1 MAANRVLI
9 GYEPVQVES
18 EGELEAAAVLTPPL
32 SLEGGLAAELRPA
45 NLAQRVLSLFRNV
58 SPGSDLS
65 HFQVRLLF
73 FFEGVTVYFQMPSEP
88 NFELI
93 THTDA
98 MQCNQ

>member
-1 MAANRVLI
+1 MANRVLI

-18 EGELEAAAVLTPPL
+18 EGELEAARAAAVLTPPL

-45 NLAQRVLSLFRNV
+45 NLARRVLSLFGNV

-73 FFEGVTVYFQMPSEP
+73 PKAQ
-88 NFELI
+88 
-93 THTDA
+93 
-98 MQCNQ
+98 

>member
-1 MAANRVLI
+1 MAAKT
-9 GYEPVQVES
+9 GSEPVQVES

-73 FFEGVTVYFQMPSEP
+73 FLR
-88 NFELI
+88 ELLFI
-93 THTDA
+93 FRCPVNPTL
-98 MQCNQ
+98 NL

>member
-32 SLEGGLAAELRPA
+32 ALEGGLAAELRPA
-45 NLAQRVLSLFRNV
+45 NLAQRMLSLFRNV

-65 HFQVRLLF
+65 HFQVRWLLF
-73 FFEGVTVYFQMPSEP
+73 FQMPSET
-88 NFELI
+88 EL
-93 THTDA
+93 
-98 MQCNQ
+98 